1 MNTPA
6 LEIGFSADDYLA
18 WEECQEEK
26 HEYVA
31 GEVFAMVG
39 ARHEHVVV
47 TLNLPSALKQRLR
60 GGPCQAYVSDLKLRV
75 EAADAFFY
83 PDVMV
88 SCDQRDHAVS
98 LFIAYPT
105 LIAEVLS
112 DSTAA
117 YDRGDKFAAY
127 RTLPSL
133 QEYVVVDIRA
143 RRVETFRRASDG
155 DWLFHE
161 YGADS
166 DTCPFPSL
174 AGLSALRRHLREC
187 PCRRPNTQSRGAAN
201 GRFQVAHSSPKA
213 EKRSAA
219 RTPRLRIHSM
229 SAGSD
234 LCAAASRSEAISGCN
249 DMGDCDHSVTQQ
261 RHRGTAI
268 SDTVDIITRE

>member
-6 LEIGFSADDYLA
+6 LEIGFSAGDYLA

-39 ARHEHVVV
+39 ARREHVVV
-47 TLNLPSALKQRLR
+47 TLNLASALKQRLR
-60 GGPCQAYVSDLKLRV
+60 GGRCQAYVSDLKLRV
-75 EAADAFFY
+75 EPADAFFY

-88 SCDQRDHAVS
+88 SCDQRDHESS
-98 LFIAYPT
+98 LFISHPT
-105 LIAEVLS
+105 LIVEVLS

-133 QEYVVVDIRA
+133 REYVVVDIRA
-143 RRVETFRRASDG
+143 RRLETFRRASDG

-166 DTCPFPSL
+166 ETCPFASL
-174 AGLSALRRHLREC
+174 AVSVPFGEIFENVPAETATSADEQ
-187 PCRRPNTQSRGAAN
+187 PPPDA
-201 GRFQVAHSSPKA
+201 SP
-213 EKRSAA
+213 SV
-219 RTPRLRIHSM
+219 
-229 SAGSD
+229 AGSV
-234 LCAAASRSEAISGCN
+234 G
-249 DMGDCDHSVTQQ
+249 
-261 RHRGTAI
+261 
-268 SDTVDIITRE
+268 

>member
-6 LEIGFSADDYLA
+6 VKLGFSAEDYLA
-18 WEECQEEK
+18 WEECQDAK

-39 ARHEHVVV
+39 ARREHVVV
-47 TLNLPSALKQRLR
+47 TLNLASALKQRLR

-88 SCDQRDHAVS
+88 SCDHRDHESSV
-98 LFIAYPT
+98 FISHPT
-105 LIAEVLS
+105 LIVEVLS

-143 RRVETFRRASDG
+143 RRLETFRRASDG

-161 YGADS
+161 YGPDSAD
-166 DTCPFPSL
+166 CPFPSL
-174 AGLSALRRHLREC
+174 AVSVPRDEIFEHVPAEASASPPE
-187 PCRRPNTQSRGAAN
+187 
-201 GRFQVAHSSPKA
+201 SSP
-213 EKRSAA
+213 
-219 RTPRLRIHSM
+219 T
-229 SAGSD
+229 D
-234 LCAAASRSEAISGCN
+234 AS
-249 DMGDCDHSVTQQ
+249 T
-261 RHRGTAI
+261 
-268 SDTVDIITRE
+268 